1 MYMNLTTLSTIL
13 TKLFNNLGNKY
24 LTDNFVTE
32 PFEFVVKVRYG
43 DNDEYHKYVADVYTK
58 PAMPESFNYKP
69 EIKKE
74 KIVDGIDIS
83 VFKYQLRQMIEYT
96 GFRGTDQTGI
106 NFVNKDN
113 W

>member
-1 MYMNLTTLSTIL
+1 MNLTTLSIIL

-32 PFEFVVKVRYG
+32 PFEFKVNVRYG
-43 DNDEYHKYVADVYTK
+43 DRGESHGFVVDIHSK
-58 PAMPESFNYKP
+58 PDMPESFNYKP

-74 KIVDGIDIS
+74 KIVHGIDIS
-83 VFKYQLRQMIEYT
+83 VLKYEFRKMIEYT
-96 GFRGTDQTGI
+96 GFKYVDNTRI